1 MQDRAIEVEA
11 TLGAERRVLPD
22 EPPTFEEGEELV
34 LKGWPFY
41 ISRVNASS
49 LVLRPELPDG
59 VSSARRLIDKMK
71 RRAVTEE

>member
-1 MQDRAIEVEA
+1 VQDRAIEVEA
-11 TLGAERRVLPD
+11 TLDEERRVLPD

-49 LVLRPELPDG
+49 LVLRPRLPEG
-59 VSSARRLIDKMK
+59 EISARRLI
-71 RRAVTEE
+71 RRMT